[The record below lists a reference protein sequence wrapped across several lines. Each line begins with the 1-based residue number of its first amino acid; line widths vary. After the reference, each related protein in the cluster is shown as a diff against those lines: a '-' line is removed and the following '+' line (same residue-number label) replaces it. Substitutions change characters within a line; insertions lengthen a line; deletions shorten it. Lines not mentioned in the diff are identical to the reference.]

1 MKTGHPAWPPPR
13 QAWYAVFIFGLSL
26 MVNMLDRGILGLL
39 IPSIK
44 SDLRLSDTEISLIV
58 GFAFVIFYAVLGL
71 PIARLSDTRSRR
83 MIIGISI
90 SIWSGMTALCG
101 LAQNFWQLFVLRMG
115 VGVGEAGSGPATYS
129 MMADLFPR
137 SKLPWAISVLSF
149 GFVTG
154 SGLALIIGGLIV
166 SMFADFPQAAIPVF
180 GVLQP
185 WQLTLMTVGLPGLL
199 IAVLMTTV
207 KEPVRRG
214 LIGQTGGKPPRALPI
229 GQVFRFLQRNWKT
242 YAPMTIGMAIKSALN
257 FGNAIW
263 LPTLF
268 VRKHGWAMAKIGIT
282 QGVLLLTVAPLGL
295 LAGSYVAARLAA
307 RGHDDANVRAVIY
320 CGFAGIPLA
329 VAWPMVS
336 DPDYALMLYAIAV
349 FVQYMLPGPQNA
361 ALQIITPN
369 QMRAQVTALWLFV
382 LNVIGFGMGPTIV
395 ALLTDFLFHDEA
407 RIGDALA
414 MASGSLGVVAIVVI
428 LFGLKPYAASVR
440 RAREWDTG

>member
-1 MKTGHPAWPPPR
+1 
-13 QAWYAVFIFGLSL
+13 
-26 MVNMLDRGILGLL
+26 MLDRGILGLL

-44 SDLRLSDTEISLIV
+44 TDLQLSDTEISLIV

-83 MIIGISI
+83 LIIGISI

-149 GFVTG
+149 GFVGG

-166 SMFADFPQAAIPVF
+166 RVFADFPQVIVPVL
-180 GVLQP
+180 GVLQA
-185 WQLTLMTVGLPGLL
+185 WQLTLMAVGLPGLL
-199 IAVLMTTV
+199 IAALMSTV
-207 KEPVRRG
+207 REPVRRG
-214 LIGQTGGKPPRALPI
+214 MIGQPDGKTARALPV
-229 GQVFRFLQRNWKT
+229 GQVFRFLRRNWKT

-268 VRKHGWAMAKIGIT
+268 VRKHGWAMSKIGIT
-282 QGVLLLTVAPLGL
+282 QGILLLTVAPLGL
-295 LAGSYVAARLAA
+295 LAGSYVASRLAA
-307 RGHDDANVRAVIY
+307 RGRDDANVRTVVY

-329 VAWPMVS
+329 VAYPLVP
-336 DPDYALMLYAIAV
+336 DPDLALTVYAIAV

-361 ALQIITPN
+361 ALQIVTPN
-369 QMRAQVTALWLFV
+369 QMRAQVTAMWLFV

-395 ALLTDFLFHDEA
+395 ALLTDFLFRDEA

-414 MASGSLGVVAIVVI
+414 LASASLGLVAMFVI
-428 LFGLKPYAASVR
+428 WYGLKPYAESVR